1 MLQFA
6 LPLPLIAYTKGK
18 PAIAPWLALPKTHK
32 TDQAAYTL
40 NPFYVFSLSFH
51 VLSPSR
57 RFFWVVYHF
66 ILQIQY
72 FPPFLPFSWKSLG
85 IRGLPAPVTPPV
97 LLALFKKH
105 PADVPVRDTAAV
117 VRVHVRQ
124 ARVSPVVRAT
134 EDIQDEPGGIVI
146 TP

>member
-1 MLQFA
+1 MPQHA
-6 LPLPLIAYTKGK
+6 PPLPLIAFTQGK
-18 PAIAPWLALPKTHK
+18 PALAPLPASPKTYK
-32 TDQAAYTL
+32 TNQAAYTL

-105 PADVPVRDTAAV
+105 PADAPVRDTAAAD
-117 VRVHVRQ
+117 RVHARQ
-124 ARVSPVVRAT
+124 ARVSPAARVT
-134 EDIQDEPGGIVI
+134 EDTQDEPGGIVI

>member
-1 MLQFA
+1 MHGFNKKTIFFQSNRKDILH
-6 LPLPLIAYTKGK
+6 TKSLLC
-18 PAIAPWLALPKTHK
+18 I
-32 TDQAAYTL
+32 
-40 NPFYVFSLSFH
+40 FSILSCF
-51 VLSPSR
+51 LSPSR

-97 LLALFKKH
+97 LLAFFKKH
-105 PADVPVRDTAAV
+105 PADDPARATATVDRDHA
-117 VRVHVRQ
+117 RQ
-124 ARVSPVVRAT
+124 ARVSSVVRDT
-134 EDIQDEPGGIVI
+134 EDTQDEPGGIVV

>member
-1 MLQFA
+1 MLQYA
-6 LPLPLIAYTKGK
+6 VPLPLPATTQGK
-18 PAIAPWLALPKTHK
+18 PALAPLIAPPKTHK
-32 TDQAAYTL
+32 TYQAAYTL

-105 PADVPVRDTAAV
+105 PAEAPVRGTAAAA
-117 VRVHVRQ
+117 RDHERQ
-124 ARVSPVVRAT
+124 ARESSVARDT
-134 EDIQDEPGGIVI
+134 EDIQDAPGGIVI

>member
-1 MLQFA
+1 MCQFA
-6 LPLPLIAYTKGK
+6 PPLPWFAPTEGK
-18 PAIAPWLALPKTHK
+18 PALAPSPAPPKTNK
-32 TDQAAYTL
+32 THQAAYTL

-105 PADVPVRDTAAV
+105 PADAPVRDTAAV
-117 VRVHVRQ
+117 VRDHVRQ
-124 ARVSPVVRAT
+124 ARVSSDARAT
-134 EDIQDEPGGIVI
+134 EDIQDAPGGIVI

>member
-1 MLQFA
+1 MYFSI
-6 LPLPLIAYTKGK
+6 LPC
-18 PAIAPWLALPKTHK
+18 
-32 TDQAAYTL
+32 
-40 NPFYVFSLSFH
+40 F
-51 VLSPSR
+51 LSPSR

-105 PADVPVRDTAAV
+105 PADEPARDTAAD

-124 ARVSPVVRAT
+124 ARVSSAARVT
-134 EDIQDEPGGIVI
+134 EDIQDAPGGIVI

>member
-1 MLQFA
+1 MYQYA
-6 LPLPLIAYTKGK
+6 LPLPTTYTQGK
-18 PAIAPWLALPKTHK
+18 PALAPLLAPPKTYK
-32 TDQAAYTL
+32 TYQAAYTL

-97 LLALFKKH
+97 LLAFFKKH
-105 PADVPVRDTAAV
+105 PADVPVRDTAAAA
-117 VRVHVRQ
+117 RGHARQ
-124 ARVSPVVRAT
+124 ARASSAVRAT
-134 EDIQDEPGGIVI
+134 EDIQDAPGGIVV

>member
-1 MLQFA
+1 MPQYA
-6 LPLPLIAYTKGK
+6 LPLPLPAFTQGK
-18 PAIAPWLALPKTHK
+18 PALAPLFASPKTCK
-32 TDQAAYTL
+32 THQAAYTL

-97 LLALFKKH
+97 LLAFFKKH
-105 PADVPVRDTAAV
+105 PADVPVRATAAV
-117 VRVHVRQ
+117 EREHERQ
-124 ARVSPVVRAT
+124 ARVSSVGRDT
-134 EDIQDEPGGIVI
+134 EDKQDVPGGIVV

>member
-1 MLQFA
+1 MNQPA
-6 LPLPLIAYTKGK
+6 LPLPLTAYTQGK
-18 PAIAPWLALPKTHK
+18 PARAPLFALPKTYK
-32 TDQAAYTL
+32 TYQAAYTL

-105 PADVPVRDTAAV
+105 PADEPARETAAV
-117 VRVHVRQ
+117 DREHARQ
-124 ARVSPVVRAT
+124 ARESSVVRVT

>member
-1 MLQFA
+1 MFQFA
-6 LPLPLIAYTKGK
+6 LPLPLFAFTYGK
-18 PAIAPWLALPKTHK
+18 PALAPLFALPKTYK
-32 TDQAAYTL
+32 TYQAAYTL
-40 NPFYVFSLSFH
+40 TPFYVFSLSFH

-85 IRGLPAPVTPPV
+85 IRGLPAPVTPPA

-105 PADVPVRDTAAV
+105 PADVPARATAAV
-117 VRVHVRQ
+117 ARAHERQ
-124 ARVSPVVRAT
+124 ARASSVDRVT
-134 EDIQDEPGGIVI
+134 EDKQDAPGGIVI

>member
-1 MLQFA
+1 MFQFA
-6 LPLPLIAYTKGK
+6 LPLPLLAITQGK
-18 PAIAPWLALPKTHK
+18 PALAPLFALPKTYK
-32 TDQAAYTL
+32 TYQAAYTL

-105 PADVPVRDTAAV
+105 PADAPVRVTAAV
-117 VRVHVRQ
+117 ARDHARQ
-124 ARVSPVVRAT
+124 ARVSSVERAT
-134 EDIQDEPGGIVI
+134 EDIQDAPGGIVI

>member
-1 MLQFA
+1 MLQCA
-6 LPLPLIAYTKGK
+6 SPLPLSALTQGK
-18 PAIAPWLALPKTHK
+18 PALAPLCASPKTNK
-32 TDQAAYTL
+32 THQAAYTL

-105 PADVPVRDTAAV
+105 PADVPVRATAAV
-117 VRVHVRQ
+117 ARAHARQ
-124 ARVSPVVRAT
+124 ARVSSAVRAT
-134 EDIQDEPGGIVI
+134 EDKQDAPGGIVI